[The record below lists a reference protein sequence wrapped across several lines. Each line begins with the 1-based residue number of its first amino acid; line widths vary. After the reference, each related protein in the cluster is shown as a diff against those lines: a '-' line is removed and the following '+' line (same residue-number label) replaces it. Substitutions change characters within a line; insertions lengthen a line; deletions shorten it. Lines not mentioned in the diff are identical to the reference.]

1 MIGIFCFLS
10 TRYAQFANKYIE
22 ILEENNIPY
31 EFIFW
36 NREGEYKGGKENWI
50 PFNEEV
56 NSFQPFYKKI
66 FSFIKFSMFMRKKI
80 KEKKY
85 DKLIILIS
93 QTAIPLADIL
103 LFKYNHKYIYD
114 YRDVTYENIKWYRK
128 LINKIANKSCFT
140 AISSKGFLKYLNS
153 ENDYVVSHNTRNF
166 QLLNIEK
173 NNANKIRIVYWGMVR
188 QLDFNCKICDLFA
201 NDDRF
206 ELYYHGA
213 GYHNELRK
221 YCEEKKYKNIF
232 ITGAYKLED
241 IKEFVK
247 DTDIVL
253 NLYENDKQQKPAMT
267 VKFYDSIMY
276 DRPMIVNK
284 DSYMAEL
291 VSEYNLGMISNLE
304 NDKWI
309 DELYNNYINFDYE
322 NYEENRKKIYNNILK
337 DDKEFEKKLINE
349 VKRSK

>member
-1 MIGIFCFLS
+1 MN
-10 TRYAQFANKYIE
+10 YE
-22 ILEENNIPY
+22 IIA
-31 EFIFW
+31 
-36 NREGEYKGGKENWI
+36 
-50 PFNEEV
+50 
-56 NSFQPFYKKI
+56 KK
-66 FSFIKFSMFMRKKI
+66 KTTK
-80 KEKKY
+80 
-85 DKLIILIS
+85 
-93 QTAIPLADIL
+93 
-103 LFKYNHKYIYD
+103 
-114 YRDVTYENIKWYRK
+114 
-128 LINKIANKSCFT
+128 
-140 AISSKGFLKYLNS
+140 
-153 ENDYVVSHNTRNF
+153 
-166 QLLNIEK
+166 
-173 NNANKIRIVYWGMVR
+173 
-188 QLDFNCKICDLFA
+188 
-201 NDDRF
+201 
-206 ELYYHGA
+206 
-213 GYHNELRK
+213 
-221 YCEEKKYKNIF
+221 IF